1 MGGDKIM
8 IAFGIGCRRGV
19 AKAQVLDIIREA
31 LVRVNLSGEAMALFS
46 IEDKRDE
53 AGLLAAAADLQWPLT
68 FLPRA
73 ALQEVEAHIATP
85 SPHAEAALGLA
96 SVSEAA
102 ALAGAGRDAVLVLPR
117 IAGEGVTCAAA
128 LGGGQ

>member
-1 MGGDKIM
+1 MGGDEIM

-19 AKAQVLDIIREA
+19 AKEQVLDIVRQALIRVD
-31 LVRVNLSGEAMALFS
+31 LRGEAMALFS
-46 IEDKRDE
+46 VEDKNGE
-53 AGLLAAAADLQWPLT
+53 AGLLAAAAELQWPLT
-68 FLPRA
+68 FLSRA
-73 ALQEVEAHIATP
+73 ALQEFEAYIAAP

-117 IAGEGVTCAAA
+117 IAGDGVTCAAA